1 MEEPSSSICQ
11 PESLAPHWCRR
22 SSRRTIPLESKSP
35 SWEESPPPPPPH
47 PPIHRTSSNQPASQ
61 LSAHSVTPSLVHLL
75 TRSCGASSLLWYL
88 PALWRRAL
96 GDRWAMQCRV
106 TRNETKTRPRPP
118 SPRITSEYHHPVKGP
133 CSPQPAS
140 SRPLARCHIDTVC
153 FCNTQTTLGS
163 PGAFCLES
171 LLIDT
176 PTPFHARFRFL
187 GSPSRLSPFPSI
199 TGHASLPICPLIHP
213 GIKTAW
219 PGSFDGSTSPSS
231 IRLSSPRCKALTRPK
246 P

>member
-1 MEEPSSSICQ
+1 MGGGGGWKSHHRPFVSRSHWRRIGAGEAADAR
-11 PESLAPHWCRR
+11 SLWNQN
-22 SSRRTIPLESKSP
+22 
-35 SWEESPPPPPPH
+35 PH
-47 PPIHRTSSNQPASQ
+47 PGRRVPRPLHPIHPIHRTSSNQLASQ

-88 PALWRRAL
+88 LALWRRAL
-96 GDRWAMQCRV
+96 GDRRAMQCRV

-118 SPRITSEYHHPVKGP
+118 APRITSKYHHPVKGP

-176 PTPFHARFRFL
+176 PTPFHARFWIPGVSL
-187 GSPSRLSPFPSI
+187 SPLASRLSRPSR
-199 TGHASLPICPLIHP
+199 AMRPY
-213 GIKTAW
+213 
-219 PGSFDGSTSPSS
+219 
-231 IRLSSPRCKALTRPK
+231 LSAH
-246 P
+246 